1 VKHRFKKEKKMQR
14 KTLISPKGLKERVLP
29 KDILARLEAGYKVP
43 NKMAYL
49 YNSAGNL
56 KKIVLENYPQG
67 QKKVIELLKQG
78 YSFDPNVVK
87 KQPATETK
95 PITNIG
101 ELFNKWDG
109 LFSDYNKEMTAP
121 LNAKIEE
128 LEKKLKEKEEEF
140 EIFRKLSQINIEKNK
155 KQEPAI
161 FNAVTKQLLEIIANN
176 PLEEIVLNH
185 KEDKYSFSGVV
196 KIKK

>member
-1 VKHRFKKEKKMQR
+1 MKR
-14 KTLISPKGLKERVLP
+14 KTLINLKGDKETVLP
-29 KDILARLEAGYKVP
+29 KDILAKLQAGYKVP

-56 KKIVLENYPQG
+56 KKIVLENNPEG
-67 QKKVIELLKQG
+67 QKKVIEFLKLG

-87 KQPATETK
+87 KQSVSTTQQK
-95 PITNIG
+95 PISNIG
-101 ELFNKWDG
+101 ELFNRLDG
-109 LFSDYNKEMTAP
+109 QFAEYNKQITAP
-121 LNAKIEE
+121 LTSKIEE

-140 EIFRKLSQINIEKNK
+140 EVFRKLSQINIERNK
-155 KQEPAI
+155 KLQESKVPEI
-161 FNAVTKQLLEIIANN
+161 FNVVTKQLLEIIANN

-185 KEDKYSFSGVV
+185 KEGIYSFSGIV

>member
-1 VKHRFKKEKKMQR
+1 MKR
-14 KTLISPKGLKERVLP
+14 KTLINLKGDKETVLP
-29 KDILARLEAGYKVP
+29 KDILAKLQAGYKVP

-56 KKIVLENYPQG
+56 KKIVLENNPEG
-67 QKKVIELLKQG
+67 QKKVIEFLKLG

-87 KQPATETK
+87 KQSVSTTQQK
-95 PITNIG
+95 PISNIG
-101 ELFNKWDG
+101 ELFNRLDG
-109 LFSDYNKEMTAP
+109 QFAEYSKQITAP
-121 LNAKIEE
+121 LTSKIEE

-140 EIFRKLSQINIEKNK
+140 EVFRKLSQINIERNK
-155 KQEPAI
+155 KLQESKVPEI
-161 FNAVTKQLLEIIANN
+161 FNVVTKQLLEIIANN

-185 KEDKYSFSGVV
+185 KEGIYSFSGIV